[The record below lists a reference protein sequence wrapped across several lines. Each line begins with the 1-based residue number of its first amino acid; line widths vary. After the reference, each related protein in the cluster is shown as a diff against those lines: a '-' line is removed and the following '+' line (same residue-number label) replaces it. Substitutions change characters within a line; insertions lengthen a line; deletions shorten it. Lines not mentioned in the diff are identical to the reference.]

1 VVAPAV
7 AKTAWDVSHVQVRTE
22 DRGAAGLVVRV
33 AGNAPFLRLSKL
45 LDALEALPAD
55 RDVRPEL
62 GGLAGSL
69 AGWLRRLDHACATA
83 LKGWVA
89 GRVRTSVS

>member
-1 VVAPAV
+1 MVAPAV

-33 AGNAPFLRLSKL
+33 AGNATFLRLPKL

-55 RDVRPEL
+55 REVRPEV
-62 GGLAGSL
+62 GGWAGWL
-69 AGWLRRLDHACATA
+69 AGWLRHLDHACATA

-89 GRVRTSVS
+89 GLVRTTVS

>member
-1 VVAPAV
+1 M
-7 AKTAWDVSHVQVRTE
+7 RTE

-33 AGNAPFLRLSKL
+33 AGNATFLRLPKL

-55 RDVRPEL
+55 REVRPEV
-62 GGLAGSL
+62 GGL
-69 AGWLRRLDHACATA
+69 AGWLRHLDHACATA

-89 GRVRTSVS
+89 GLVRTTVS